1 MYRIMHAL
9 EWRTVGAL
17 TRVHKQFVSTVH
29 TLFYI
34 LHNGPIHDDN
44 KTSYIDFVSR
54 YLCRGSA
61 DDVTIY

>member
-1 MYRIMHAL
+1 MHSSGEL
-9 EWRTVGAL
+9 L
-17 TRVHKQFVSTVH
+17 VHSRECINFVSTVH

-44 KTSYIDFVSR
+44 KTSYIDSVSR